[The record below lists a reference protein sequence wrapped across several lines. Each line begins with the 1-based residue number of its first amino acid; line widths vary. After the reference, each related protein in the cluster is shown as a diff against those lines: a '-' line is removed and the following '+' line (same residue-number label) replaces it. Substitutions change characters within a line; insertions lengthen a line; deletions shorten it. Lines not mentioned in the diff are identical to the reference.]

1 MNVLKIAEKCGATQ
15 GRFNYPDGELLVGFT
30 EKGLELFSSEMDA
43 QNKARNE
50 VDQDAIDSYILL
62 EKELKKERDDLIAEA
77 VKTLAITHAEQDEY
91 ENDLAAIKKERDELR
106 ADNLSLVNRLEQE
119 CARLGMVTAELKA
132 WTDLK

>member
-91 ENDLAAIKKERDELR
+91 ENDVAAIKKERDELR